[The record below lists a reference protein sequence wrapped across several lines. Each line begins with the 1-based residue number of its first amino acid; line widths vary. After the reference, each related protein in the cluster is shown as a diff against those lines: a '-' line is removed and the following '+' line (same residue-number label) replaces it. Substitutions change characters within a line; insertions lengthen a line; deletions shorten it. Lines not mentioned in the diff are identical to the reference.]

1 MIILLKRVTSNIH
14 MIRKMKIIRKI
25 WVFCFHK
32 NSKLINNFYLRICDK
47 KKNVINFSLCISDM
61 FIDMLNNNFLT
72 VKIKYGPI
80 TNTLDLI
87 QFNQIL
93 IILYSNNYYLEKL
106 LNECYD
112 VYVLFICIYYFQY
125 YSVKIS
131 L

>member
-1 MIILLKRVTSNIH
+1 
-14 MIRKMKIIRKI
+14 
-25 WVFCFHK
+25 
-32 NSKLINNFYLRICDK
+32 
-47 KKNVINFSLCISDM
+47 M

-106 LNECYD
+106 LNECCMMSTYFLY
-112 VYVLFICIYYFQY
+112 VYIIFNIIQL
-125 YSVKIS
+125 K
-131 L
+131 

>member
-1 MIILLKRVTSNIH
+1 
-14 MIRKMKIIRKI
+14 
-25 WVFCFHK
+25 
-32 NSKLINNFYLRICDK
+32 
-47 KKNVINFSLCISDM
+47 M